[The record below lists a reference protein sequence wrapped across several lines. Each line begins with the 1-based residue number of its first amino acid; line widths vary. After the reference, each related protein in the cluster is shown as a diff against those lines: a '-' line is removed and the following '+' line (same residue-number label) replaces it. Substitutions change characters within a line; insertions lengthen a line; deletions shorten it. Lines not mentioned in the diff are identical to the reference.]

1 MVPIVDQGQPS
12 VGVAFPPSP
21 LRTDLVPPPQGRG
34 TGGPSEELETGRI
47 QRGNRD
53 AGMEA
58 KEGQMV
64 RRWHERLRRRAE
76 APWGETWG
84 EMGFQR
90 AGPTP
95 HRSR

>member
-12 VGVAFPPSP
+12 VGVAFPLSP

-47 QRGNRD
+47 QRGNRE

-76 APWGETWG
+76 APLGGDVGRNGVPEG
-84 EMGFQR
+84 R
-90 AGPTP
+90 P
-95 HRSR
+95 HPS

>member
-1 MVPIVDQGQPS
+1 
-12 VGVAFPPSP
+12 
-21 LRTDLVPPPQGRG
+21 
-34 TGGPSEELETGRI
+34 
-47 QRGNRD
+47 
-53 AGMEA
+53 MEA

-76 APWGETWG
+76 APWGKMWG